1 MAKIIKYPDQP
12 KCKNCGKDCEL
23 QNRDTFSNHSTWR
36 DMCWACHDVRTDQVA
51 LTMLREKANYGVK
64 LKFLN
69 NDNTMKRKT
78 KKVTASINKAA
89 EELLETL
96 QKDYGITQSGAAFSN
111 DLNNYDGV
119 ATKLMFTN
127 LLKEVD
133 KRKEAARI
141 KQNIKQK
148 EKRQL
153 QKDIDSTARV
163 LSHFDIQEELKI
175 IEKSQKMREERKQKD
190 AVATGTLE
198 EALEING

>member
-1 MAKIIKYPDQP
+1 MGKWVPHQDRR
-12 KCKNCGKDCEL
+12 KCKNCGQWCEL
-23 QNRDTFSNHSTWR
+23 SKKDDFSGHKTWR
-36 DMCWACHDVRTDQVA
+36 DMCHTCHDVRTDQIA
-51 LTMLREKANYGVK
+51 LAKLAVGNK

-69 NDNTMKRKT
+69 NDNTMKRKE

-89 EELLETL
+89 EKLLETL
-96 QKDYGITQSGAAFSN
+96 QKDYGITQPGAAFSN
-111 DLNNYDGV
+111 DLNNYGGI
-119 ATKLMFTN
+119 ATKLMFAN
-127 LLKEVD
+127 QLKEVD

-141 KQNIKQK
+141 KQNKKQK

-153 QKDIDSTARV
+153 QKDVDSTAKV
-163 LSHFDIQEELKI
+163 LSCFDIQEELKI

>member
-1 MAKIIKYPDQP
+1 MAKIVKYPDRR

-36 DMCWACHDVRTDQVA
+36 DMCAACHDVRRDQVA
-51 LTMLREKANYGVK
+51 LAILREKANYGNK

-69 NDNTMKRKT
+69 TDDTMKRKT
-78 KKVTASINKAA
+78 KKVTASIN
-89 EELLETL
+89 EVGERILETVKEATGL
-96 QKDYGITQSGAAFSN
+96 NRSGDAWSN
-111 DLNNYDGV
+111 DLNNYGGV
-119 ATKLMFTN
+119 ATKLMFAN
-127 LLKEVD
+127 LLKEVN
-133 KRKEAARI
+133 KRKDAARI
-141 KQNIKQK
+141 KQNRKQK